1 MSDLGCLLQILGRIK
16 VDEVYHLAAQSHVG
30 VSFQTPISTT
40 DTNAVG
46 TLRLLE
52 AMRILKLGETTRF
65 HNVRMIPEMP
75 SSETN
80 IEDLQ
85 AASAEL
91 YGSDMPAPQTEETP
105 FHPVSPYAI
114 SKQFQFWTTVNFRE
128 AYGFHASNGILF
140 NHESPRRGQ

>member
-1 MSDLGCLLQILGRIK
+1 MFVPPLRERTIPDAHIDHRHQRSRN
-16 VDEVYHLAAQSHVG
+16 S
-30 VSFQTPISTT
+30 STARS
-40 DTNAVG
+40 N
-46 TLRLLE
+46 E
-52 AMRILKLGETTRF
+52 NPQLGETTRF
-65 HNVRMIPEMP
+65 YNVRMILEMA
-75 SSETN
+75 STDTN

-105 FHPVSPYAI
+105 FHPVSPYAV

-140 NHESPRRGQ
+140 NTNLQDVVSEALLTH